1 MAEFDRRQYYRRK
14 SIIMKLKRR
23 VALAKKRI
31 RRFRMLIRVCLIFLL
46 LYSSYYMLNLRSWYL
61 NPNDIMNLSLEL
73 K

>member
-46 LYSSYYMLNLRSWYL
+46 L
-61 NPNDIMNLSLEL
+61 
-73 K
+73 